1 MLLSLILMATTVFPN
16 IDVTTL
22 ALVGGA
28 VMIVALIA
36 FGAVAVV
43 VARRRG
49 AGATPVQPGPDV
61 PKEQWTMPPIALL
74 ERPQQS
80 AGRRAA
86 MIAMEGYL
94 LLAIAL
100 LVVKAV
106 QLAGG

>member
-1 MLLSLILMATTVFPN
+1 MF
-16 IDVTTL
+16 
-22 ALVGGA
+22 GG
-28 VMIVALIA
+28 
-36 FGAVAVV
+36 VV
-43 VARRRG
+43 LTARRRG
-49 AGATPVQPGPDV
+49 AGATAVTSGPGV

-74 ERPQQS
+74 ERPKQS

-86 MIAMEGYL
+86 MLAMEGYL